1 MTFRELFLRNDLLIL
16 ASVQLYTYFDRDLGK
31 ELSRGTKVFLL
42 GAVTLLTALFTDPRH
57 AHPL

>member
-16 ASVQLYTYFDRDLGK
+16 ASVQLYAYFDRDLGK